1 MLWRSSPSRSRRSPP
16 TGFIRP
22 CQPILVDHPPA
33 DPDWLHEV
41 KHDGYRIIARKE
53 EDRATLWTRHG
64 TNFTD
69 RLPKIAEAVRRLPV
83 ERALIDGEAVA
94 FRPDGHCDLAALR
107 TKAGASDASLVAF
120 DLLTL
125 NDEDYRQRPLEER
138 REALSGMV
146 AGIEGLV
153 FSEAIE
159 ADGAIVFA
167 KACEMGLERESSRS
181 APEVVIGAARAG
193 NGSSRRTR
201 GFRISLRIP

>member
-33 DPDWLHEV
+33 GPDWLHEV

-83 ERALIDGEAVA
+83 ERALIDGEAVSFFFFKQKTA
-94 FRPDGHCDLAALR
+94 YEIIPDVGTRPGGS
-107 TKAGASDASLVAF
+107 TTASIATSPG
-120 DLLTL
+120 
-125 NDEDYRQRPLEER
+125 Y
-138 REALSGMV
+138 
-146 AGIEGLV
+146 
-153 FSEAIE
+153 
-159 ADGAIVFA
+159 ADG
-167 KACEMGLERESSRS
+167 
-181 APEVVIGAARAG
+181 
-193 NGSSRRTR
+193 GS
-201 GFRISLRIP
+201 